1 MASFLS
7 NLFKLTTGTMIAQV
21 VGILLIPVVTRIYS
35 PESFGIAQL
44 FLSIAAVLVVISPL
58 SYHFVVMLP
67 EKDEDSMNVFV
78 LCIVCIL
85 STSAIAGAVFIGF
98 ADWFGRIFEMPLIV
112 DYLIW
117 LPIFVVLS
125 GLFAILNEWLSRKVR
140 YGILSRGI
148 VMNSV
153 STRVFQ
159 IGGGLIAPSPLGL
172 ILSSVA
178 GLVVAVLFMLR
189 GLQEDVGLLKSV
201 TTKRMR
207 KLAVRYR
214 EFALYGTTGNLANSM
229 SWELPAFMLAYFF
242 NPTVLGNY
250 ALAMMAVRLPMA
262 MVGRSVD
269 QVFYQKASEEK
280 NLTGGVQT
288 VVQEVH
294 TRLIAVGIFPFVLFI
309 ILAGDLFTFVFG
321 ADWLTAGTYARILA
335 PWLFAV
341 FIFSPISSLFDV
353 LERQRAYLFF
363 EVVILCAWAVIFSIG
378 GSFGNPAL
386 TLALFSIGGVLMWG
400 AKSAYLIRE
409 SGAGYRGSV
418 LSLTRHLLL
427 SIIISLPLVLAVFL
441 ELPFHLL
448 LGIAGIT
455 AVAYYLLIFFTDT
468 LVRSEVI
475 GMVQG
480 LVRPEHIDWMKR
492 LCLFR

>member
-1 MASFLS
+1 
-7 NLFKLTTGTMIAQV
+7 
-21 VGILLIPVVTRIYS
+21 
-35 PESFGIAQL
+35 
-44 FLSIAAVLVVISPL
+44 
-58 SYHFVVMLP
+58 
-67 EKDEDSMNVFV
+67 
-78 LCIVCIL
+78 
-85 STSAIAGAVFIGF
+85 
-98 ADWFGRIFEMPLIV
+98 
-112 DYLIW
+112 
-117 LPIFVVLS
+117 
-125 GLFAILNEWLSRKVR
+125 
-140 YGILSRGI
+140 
-148 VMNSV
+148 
-153 STRVFQ
+153 
-159 IGGGLIAPSPLGL
+159 
-172 ILSSVA
+172 
-178 GLVVAVLFMLR
+178 
-189 GLQEDVGLLKSV
+189 
-201 TTKRMR
+201 
-207 KLAVRYR
+207 
-214 EFALYGTTGNLANSM
+214 
-229 SWELPAFMLAYFF
+229 
-242 NPTVLGNY
+242 
-250 ALAMMAVRLPMA
+250 
-262 MVGRSVD
+262 
-269 QVFYQKASEEK
+269 
-280 NLTGGVQT
+280 
-288 VVQEVH
+288 
-294 TRLIAVGIFPFVLFI
+294 
-309 ILAGDLFTFVFG
+309 LFTFVFG